1 MEIGETISTDVI
13 ADDSLN
19 PSRTGT
25 PMERNMSNP
34 SRWVLINRLAEI
46 TGYSEDAVRHKVKNG
61 TWMQGRIWRKAPDGR
76 IFVNVD
82 EFERW
87 VESGRQLAAN

>member
-1 MEIGETISTDVI
+1 
-13 ADDSLN
+13 
-19 PSRTGT
+19 
-25 PMERNMSNP
+25 MSNP

-61 TWMQGRIWRKAPDGR
+61 TWLQGRIWRKAPDGR
-76 IFVNVD
+76 IFVNVE